1 MVVLSNITF
10 GQASAYSF
18 SASSGTY
25 TAITGGSV
33 IKDGTTAMDTWVS
46 AAITI
51 PSFTFCNVAYTTAYV
66 TSNGL
71 LNLGGTAPSSASYT
85 AISATTGS
93 GISLCPFNADL
104 DRANTNAN
112 TEIRW
117 EAIGDEI
124 VFQWKQMKRYSKAE
138 NFDFQ
143 VRLNTV
149 SGIIRYIYQLN
160 SGPGTTTSYQ
170 PQVGIRNSA
179 TSYKNLLVSTGAETW
194 ANPLSGTSS
203 NSTCRFTS
211 DSPAKNFTSGLT
223 YTFTPPVACTP
234 PVAQPTALV
243 FSNITSS
250 TLTGTFTAAS
260 GSDSYL
266 VVQSTTNTL
275 SSQPVDGTT
284 YTAGTALGGGTV
296 VYSGTALTF
305 NASTLTSSTP
315 YYYFVYSMNSL
326 CTGVKYLTANPLT
339 GSVTT
344 GPTAPATFTATA
356 SSSTQI
362 NLVATGNA
370 NNDNIMVAY
379 NTTNTFGAPSLV
391 YNPNDVIN
399 GGGTV
404 LYVGPAS
411 GLPNHSSLNPGTTY
425 YYKLWSVIGNLYS
438 TGLTA
443 NATTMF
449 GVPFLQD
456 FNASTSLPAGWGG
469 TFGVSSSH
477 GVSASNGLYY
487 NLYSYATSA
496 NTTTPNVILS
506 ASNCR
511 LKFDYRIVNYTSYPA
526 TATTLGATDKIDIDV
541 STDGGTTYTTIY
553 TINSTTHVTSTS
565 FLNKVIALTGYNN
578 QTVKV
583 RFNAVWS
590 AGDYYVDIDNVVLEE
605 IPSSAVALITPG
617 SKAFSTSIINTQT
630 ANQTFTIT
638 NTGVG
643 NLNIAA
649 GGITLTGANASEFVL
664 TDANTY
670 PVSLAPN
677 ASITVNVKFAPT
689 TVGNKTANLSVVSN
703 ASNSPGSVALTGTA
717 LPLYSLLEGFE
728 GATFPPA
735 GWSVDAST
743 WTRSTS
749 YPYEGVGAAY
759 YYASSGSAS
768 DIKLITPKLVIGS
781 GSSIKFYTKN
791 LYSYV
796 QTIQIKYSTDKVTW
810 TNIGTPITCPA
821 TYTEF
826 TQDLSTIP
834 AGNYF
839 IAFSAD
845 APSYAYFNI
854 DNVVGPP
861 VAQEAP
867 IAAVLVSPANALTPT
882 VSRNSSLNWTAGA
895 TGGIPTGYKLYFG
908 TDAAATNIINGTLQ
922 TSPYIFTPVLAS
934 NTTYYWKIVP
944 TNSQGDAASCPI
956 WSFTTND
963 QVVYCTS
970 AAGSTGDEDITKVIF
985 GSINNTSTCASLTG
999 SQGVATGTADFYS
1012 NFTAN
1017 PAAAV
1022 VKGSTVPMTIEVTEC
1037 AGTAYNHEVRVYID
1051 FNQNGNLTDAGEE
1064 FIVWPLTSSNT
1075 HTINYNIPIP
1085 ADAASGKTLMRVIC
1099 KETTITG
1106 PCATGSWGETEDY
1119 SIMIAPN
1126 TPCVAPTAQA
1136 TALVTGATTFSSITA
1151 SFTAAT
1157 PAADNYLVVRSTD
1170 ATLNT
1175 NPVNGTSYS
1184 VGSSLGNGTV
1194 VAYTSIPS
1202 FTDNGLTHSTLY
1214 YYFIFAA
1221 NDICAGGPVYNV
1233 TTPLTQSASTSVP
1246 SIITSA
1252 QTGNWSDATTW
1263 VGGVVPTDMN
1273 AVVIASGHTVHLDLP
1288 SAVITSKADSCFKI
1302 TVDNGGTLDALG
1314 TTAMLVIK
1322 DNAVNNGIINLY
1334 TTDGATPAVETY
1346 ATLKFIGTSNNS
1358 FTGTG
1363 TTDLKELQVVKGSG
1377 NVTTSSPVLDINLS
1391 NLTVKDANTNGFIQ
1405 TSNLAGIVK
1414 FSGTATISN
1423 PLFLVAAYSIP
1434 STAGIWLNNA
1444 NFTVSGQA
1452 GDATLNGM
1460 LKITDGTYNV
1470 GATLAQRLTVAGGA
1484 KFYMEGGAFNTT
1496 GSFYNTSY
1504 TASTFNLSG
1513 GTLTCATVGNT
1524 TGAGAFEF
1532 GVGTAPT
1539 SFIISGGS
1547 VVIQNA
1553 STNASPI
1560 DCRFPDYAYVSNVN
1574 FTGGTLQLG
1583 NAYTSATAQTF
1594 NISGVLPNLV
1604 VNNTT
1609 ANHNVKLYADVAMLF
1624 DYANTGTGI
1633 FDVNGK
1639 ILYLKKNFNASLK
1652 ADASSSR
1659 LVFNGT
1665 TNQTLSGSITNNQ
1678 ISNITLNNY
1687 LDPLNPATITIPTVQ
1702 INNGLILTNGIL
1714 SAPALSFG
1722 TGTTGTFALS
1732 KARGS
1737 ISVTPTFNF
1746 TGMTVNYTYND
1757 TIPQTTGTEIPSEI
1771 SGTLTINNKRGVTLG
1786 NPLKAA
1792 YVTLTS
1798 GFLRTSNTNLLTVTN
1813 TSSTAISGA
1822 TSTRFIAGPLALTL
1836 PTTSSLS
1843 TFNFPIGN
1851 ADGINAGD
1859 TVYTPFAIVAPTTG
1873 AVSPVIKVDVT
1884 NGPMG
1889 TYTGTAGTFVESV
1902 RTDRRWAV
1910 TKLSGDF
1917 TTSQISITDTSIVST
1932 PDYKIICTSDLI
1944 NGTFNGVLGTLSA
1957 PKLTSSTAIPLANF
1971 YAIGKKVP
1979 MSYVSSTA
1987 TQTVTTTVAKGA
1999 TNQLVIGVEIV
2010 AVGTTESNLPL
2021 NSLTFNVNGTTNT
2034 ADLVNAKVYS
2044 TGTSSTFATTTQI
2057 GTTNT
2062 NFAAPF
2068 TVTPT
2073 TTFNLVQGT
2082 NYFWL
2087 TFDIASNATN
2097 NNYIDAELTTLQVGG
2112 VDKTP
2117 TVTSPV
2123 GKRTI
2128 FTAYD
2133 EVYFL
2138 EGFDG
2143 TWSNITDLPG
2153 WTGNGTANTIWHRED
2168 YTGTDWT
2175 TPATGLYS
2183 PVAAGTGSNSPKHS
2197 ARFHTAGNTT
2207 TASGEIITPAI
2218 SNIGSLTGVNLDF
2231 YYINTS
2237 DADVLNVYQST
2248 DGGATWGATSLLA
2261 NTTASSWTKKSIAL
2275 AGPLTNNMKFKFVAT
2290 SNTGDVAGLTDIG
2303 LDSIRIYKTISDA
2316 NMQFLSST
2324 TTQSVLTPAVIGKTN
2339 ERIMGIQVVTQYS
2352 VNPMQ
2357 ATQFVFNT
2365 TGSTAPLADLVGA
2378 KLFYTGT
2385 TNTFATTTEVG
2396 SVPNVGASFT
2406 INSTQTLAAGINYF
2420 WLVFDINT
2428 LATENNVIDVQCEN
2442 ITVGGVGRIPTVTSP
2457 EGNRTLKSPLSGTKT
2472 VGTSG
2477 ADYTSLTKTG
2487 GLFEAINTFGLKGNL
2502 TVSITTDLD
2511 EDGANALN
2519 QWFEIGGSNY
2529 IMNISPSDAT
2539 LKTVSGNYSGSL
2551 IRINGADR
2559 VTIDGS
2565 TNKNLSFTNL
2575 NTSNTVIS
2583 ILNASQNFTLTN
2595 CNIIGGGTSATGVS
2609 VTGDTNDILV
2619 ITNNSINNC
2628 ITGINVTATSLV
2640 KTENINISNNIL
2652 GTITNP
2658 IFKTGISLSYV
2669 NNVNVS
2675 NNIIQGQVEGNSN
2688 YNQYGISISTSSTN
2702 ININKNKVSDLYYTG
2717 TGGWGNSGI
2726 YSNPSATDT
2735 MIFIT
2740 NNVISNIKAD
2750 GDNSGISYII
2760 AGILVNNGAKTK
2772 VYYNTIN
2779 LTGDVLGKGTSYH
2792 GFSAALAVGS
2802 SSTSL
2807 DVRNN
2812 IFVNSM
2818 GSFAGSTRTNNT
2830 YGIYS
2835 LVAATQF
2842 AYLDNNDVFVNGINP
2857 NFGYI
2862 GAANVVNLA
2871 AWQTATGKDANSIS
2885 VDPLFTSTTDLSLQL
2900 TSELAGAATP
2910 LAEVSTDFIETARGL
2925 YMPTIGAYELAEPA
2939 NRTLNLKLYLQGLCH
2954 NYYDIDGNEITYDGT
2969 LMAPAMDESLIT
2981 PVYGSLV
2988 ADVID
2993 IYIYDVNDLSLPVY
3007 SASGISLP
3015 TNGQLVL
3022 TDINKEFTGSYYIV
3036 LNHRNSIETWTMPV
3050 SFNKKSITYD
3060 LSTSASKAYGSNQI
3074 EVSPG
3079 VYAIYGGDE
3088 NKDGQVE
3095 SSDVLDVENDQ
3106 NMFIGGYILT
3116 DVNMDGQVESSDILL
3131 IENNA
3136 NLFVQISRP

>member
-1 MVVLSNITF
+1 MIVLSNITF
-10 GQASAYSF
+10 GQSSAYSF

-33 IKDGTTAMDTWVS
+33 IKDGTTTMDSWVS

-71 LNLGGTAPSSASYT
+71 LNLGGAAPSSTSYT

-117 EAIGDEI
+117 ETIGDEI
-124 VFQWKQMKRYSKAE
+124 VFQWKQMKRYNKAE

-203 NSTCRFTS
+203 SSTCRFTS

-223 YTFTPPVACTP
+223 YTFTPPIPCTS
-234 PVAQPTALV
+234 PVAQPTSLV

-266 VVQSTTNTL
+266 VVQSTSNTL

-339 GSVTT
+339 GNVTT
-344 GPTAPATFTATA
+344 GPTAPAAFTATA
-356 SSSTQI
+356 SNSTQI

-391 YNPNDVIN
+391 YNPNDVIS

-449 GVPFLQD
+449 GVPFIQD
-456 FNASTSLPAGWGG
+456 FNASTSLPTGWGG

-477 GVSASNGLYY
+477 GTTSSNGLTK
-487 NLYSYATSA
+487 NLYSSVASA
-496 NTTTPNVILS
+496 NATTPNVILT
-506 ASNCR
+506 ANNCR
-511 LKFDYRIVNYTSYPA
+511 LKFDYRIVDYSSYPA
-526 TATTLGATDKIDIDV
+526 TATTLGATDKIDIDI

-553 TINSTTHVTSTS
+553 TINSTTHVTSLS
-565 FLNKVIALTGYNN
+565 FLNKVIALTGYNS
-578 QTVKV
+578 QSVKV

-590 AGDYYVDIDNVVLEE
+590 AGDYFVDIDNVVLEE
-605 IPSSAVALITPG
+605 IPSSAVTLITPG

-638 NTGVG
+638 NTGIS
-643 NLNIAA
+643 NLNIVA
-649 GGITLTGANASEFVL
+649 GGISLTGANASDFIL

-670 PVSLAPN
+670 PIALAPN

-689 TVGNKTANLSVVSN
+689 TVGSKTANLSVVSN
-703 ASNSPGSVALTGTA
+703 ASNSPALVALTGTA

-728 GATFPPA
+728 GTTFPPA
-735 GWSVDAST
+735 GWSADAST
-743 WTRSTS
+743 WIRSTS

-826 TQDLSTIP
+826 TQDLSSIP
-834 AGNYF
+834 AGNYY
-839 IAFSAD
+839 IAFSAE
-845 APSYAYFNI
+845 AASYAYFNI

-861 VAQEAP
+861 VAQEVP
-867 IAAVLVSPANALTPT
+867 SAALLVSPANAATPA
-882 VSRNSSLNWTAGA
+882 VNRNISLNWTAGA
-895 TGGIPTGYKLYFG
+895 TGGIPSGYKLYFG

-922 TSPYIFTPVLAS
+922 TSPYIFTPALNA

-944 TNSQGDAASCPI
+944 TNSQGDATSCPI
-956 WSFTTND
+956 WSFTTNN
-963 QVVYCTS
+963 QIVYCTPTYS
-970 AAGSTGDEDITKVIF
+970 SGGGTDYATSVTF
-985 GSINNTSTCASLTG
+985 GTLIQSIPSNVSPYYIDYTSTQNAIPYLNP
-999 SQGVATGTADFYS
+999 GVAS
-1012 NFTAN
+1012 NLVLTFSSDGN
-1017 PAAAV
+1017 Q
-1022 VKGSTVPMTIEVTEC
+1022 
-1037 AGTAYNHEVRVYID
+1037 YNGVWID
-1051 FNQNGNLTDAGEE
+1051 FNQNGVFENTEFFTSNTNAGANGTATIVITPPLNSISGNTRMRIRAGEDSQ
-1064 FIVWPLTSSNT
+1064 LTST
-1075 HTINYNIPIP
+1075 Q
-1085 ADAASGKTLMRVIC
+1085 ACGASSSSYGQ
-1099 KETTITG
+1099 
-1106 PCATGSWGETEDY
+1106 AQDY
-1119 SIMIAPN
+1119 IVKIIPN

-1136 TALVTGATTFSSITA
+1136 TALVTGATTFSTITA
-1151 SFTAAT
+1151 SFTVAT

-1175 NPVNGTSYS
+1175 NPVNGTNYS

-1194 VAYTSIPS
+1194 VAYTSNPS

-1214 YYFIFAA
+1214 HYFVFAA
-1221 NDICAGGPVYNV
+1221 NDVCTGGPLYNL
-1233 TTPLTQSASTSVP
+1233 TSPLTQSASTSVP

-1252 QTGNWSDATTW
+1252 QTGNWSDAATW
-1263 VGGVVPTDMN
+1263 VGGVVPTDLN
-1273 AVVIASGHTVHLDLP
+1273 AVVIANGHTVHLDLP
-1288 SAVITSKADSCFKI
+1288 SATITNKADSCFKI
-1302 TVDNGGTLDALG
+1302 TIDNGGSLDALG

-1346 ATLKFIGTSNNS
+1346 ATLKFIGSSNNS

-1363 TTDLKELQVVKGSG
+1363 STDLKELQVVKGSG

-1423 PLFLVAAYSIP
+1423 PLFLIAAYSIP

-1460 LKITDGTYNV
+1460 LKITAGTYNV
-1470 GATLAQRLTVAGGA
+1470 GATLAQRLTIASGA
-1484 KFYMEGGAFNTT
+1484 KFFLEGGAFNTT

-1513 GTLTCATVGNT
+1513 GTLTCATVGNSL
-1524 TGAGAFEF
+1524 GAGAFEF
-1532 GVGTAPT
+1532 GVGSAPA

-1553 STNASPI
+1553 STNAAPI
-1560 DCRFPDYAYVSNVN
+1560 DCRFPDNSYLSNVN
-1574 FTGGTLQLG
+1574 ITGGTLQFG

-1594 NISGVLPNLV
+1594 NVSGILPNLV
-1604 VNNTT
+1604 VDNTT
-1609 ANHNVKLYADVAMLF
+1609 ANHNVRLYADATMLF
-1624 DYANTGTGI
+1624 DYSNTGSGI
-1633 FDVNGK
+1633 FDLNGK
-1639 ILYLKKNFNASLK
+1639 ILNLKKSFNASLK

-1665 TNQTLSGSITNNQ
+1665 TSQILSGTITNNQ
-1678 ISNITLNNY
+1678 ISNITIDN
-1687 LDPLNPATITIPTVQ
+1687 ASGATIPTVQ
-1702 INNGLILTNGIL
+1702 INNGLILTNGL
-1714 SAPALSFG
+1714 LTAPALSFG

-1732 KARGS
+1732 KARGNL
-1737 ISVTPTFNF
+1737 SVTPTFNF

-1757 TIPQTTGTEIPSEI
+1757 TIPQTTGTGIPSEI
-1771 SGTLTINNKRGVTLG
+1771 SGTLTINNKKGVTLG

-1792 YVTLTS
+1792 NVTLTS
-1798 GFLRTSNTNLLTVTN
+1798 GFLHTSNTNLLTVTN
-1813 TSSTAISGA
+1813 TSSTAISGV

-1836 PTTSSLS
+1836 PTTSSTS

-1873 AVSPVIKVDVT
+1873 AVSPVIKVAVT

-1889 TYTGTAGTFVESV
+1889 TYTGTAGTYVESV
-1902 RTDRRWAV
+1902 RTDRRWEV

-2010 AVGTTESNLPL
+2010 AVGTTESTLPL
-2021 NSLTFNVNGTTNT
+2021 NSLTFNVNGTTNI

-2097 NNYIDAELTTLQVGG
+2097 NNFIDAELTTLQVGG
-2112 VDKTP
+2112 VNKTP
-2117 TVTSPV
+2117 TVTAPV

-2324 TTQSVLTPAVIGKTN
+2324 TTQSVFTPAVIGKTN

-2365 TGSTAPLADLVGA
+2365 TGSTAPLSDLVGA

-2406 INSTQTLAAGINYF
+2406 INSTQALAAGTNYF
-2420 WLVFDINT
+2420 WLVFDINA

-2442 ITVGGVGRIPTVTSP
+2442 ITVGGVGRIPTLTSP
-2457 EGNRTLKSPLSGTKT
+2457 EGNRTLKSSLSGTKT
-2472 VGTSG
+2472 VGTTG
-2477 ADYTSLTKTG
+2477 ADYTSLTKAG
-2487 GLFEAINTFGLKGNL
+2487 GLFEAINTLGLKGNL
-2502 TVSITTDLD
+2502 NVSIISDLA

-2619 ITNNSINNC
+2619 ITNNSINKC

-2702 ININKNKVSDLYYTG
+2702 ININKNRISDLYYTG
-2717 TGGWGNSGI
+2717 TSGYGNYGI

-2750 GDNSGISYII
+2750 GDKSTGGNISYII
-2760 AGILVNNGAKTK
+2760 AGISVNNGAKTK

-2818 GSFAGSTRTNNT
+2818 GSFAGSTMTNNT

-2885 VDPLFTSTTDLSLQL
+2885 VDPLFTSATDLSLQA
-2900 TSELAGAATP
+2900 TSQLAGSATAIP
-2910 LAEVSTDFIETARGL
+2910 AVTTDYTGALRGL
-2925 YMPTIGAYELAEPA
+2925 YMPTIGAYELEEPA
-2939 NRTLNLKLYLQGLCH
+2939 NRTLNLKLYLQGLCRT
-2954 NYYDIDGNEITYDGT
+2954 NDGSPFTGI
-2969 LMAPAMDESLIT
+2969 MAAAQD
-2981 PVYGSLV
+2981 
-2988 ADVID
+2988 DVIGDHFNDPNIADEINVD
-2993 IYIYDVNDLSLPVY
+2993 IYDNLLNVV
-3007 SASGISLP
+3007 ISTTVLLN
-3015 TNGQLVL
+3015 TNGTVS
-3022 TDINKEFTGSYYIV
+3022 IPVSPAYNESYYIAIR
-3036 LNHRNSIETWTMPV
+3036 HRNSLETWSALPV
-3050 SFNKKSITYD
+3050 SFNSKSITYD
-3060 LSTSASKAYGSNQI
+3060 FSTAANKAYRTDLTTPATMK
-3074 EVSPG
+3074 EVIPG
-3079 VYAIYGGDE
+3079 VFAILVGDVNQDLVIDGFDLLDMDADITNGASGYLSNDANGDGVVDGFDLQVMDE
-3088 NKDGQVE
+3088 NVTNGSYLQ
-3095 SSDVLDVENDQ
+3095 
-3106 NMFIGGYILT
+3106 
-3116 DVNMDGQVESSDILL
+3116 
-3131 IENNA
+3131 
-3136 NLFVQISRP
+3136 RP